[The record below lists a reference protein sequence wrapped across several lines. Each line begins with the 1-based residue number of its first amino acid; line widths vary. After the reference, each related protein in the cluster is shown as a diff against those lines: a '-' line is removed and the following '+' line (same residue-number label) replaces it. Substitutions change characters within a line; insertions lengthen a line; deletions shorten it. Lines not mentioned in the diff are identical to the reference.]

1 MKVIILVIASDDLVH
16 ESDMQAQIDTWIS
29 TCPDEIKVI
38 FLRGWQNNFYQL
50 KNNVLFVP
58 CPEGYLMIL
67 KKTILGIQYI
77 LENLEFDVLIRTNV
91 STYFEPNKLLL
102 ELNQPRYK
110 KDFAG
115 GYIDRSSQPLMN
127 SGKSFEYISGTGMF
141 LSKNVAKIVTELD
154 PENYCNVFD
163 DIAISHF
170 LQKKKVKILRLARNN
185 LHSTHFFIPTFHIR
199 MKNSFNPKT
208 AGIRMGLVH
217 DFFEERILHKKLRIY
232 LKICSNEFSEYI
244 NASESFYLYFVKN
257 RIVVISYIKLK
268 AQKIFKTELTI

>member
-1 MKVIILVIASDDLVH
+1 M
-16 ESDMQAQIDTWIS
+16 
-29 TCPDEIKVI
+29 
-38 FLRGWQNNFYQL
+38 
-50 KNNVLFVP
+50 
-58 CPEGYLMIL
+58 
-67 KKTILGIQYI
+67 
-77 LENLEFDVLIRTNV
+77 ENLEFDVLIRTNV

-115 GYIDRSSQPLMN
+115 GYIDRSSQPLLN

-170 LQKKKVKILRLARNN
+170 LQKKKVTILRLARNN

-208 AGIRMGLVH
+208 
-217 DFFEERILHKKLRIY
+217 
-232 LKICSNEFSEYI
+232 
-244 NASESFYLYFVKN
+244 
-257 RIVVISYIKLK
+257 
-268 AQKIFKTELTI
+268 